1 MQAQRQRRDPGAAE
15 ILDAVDRA
23 LEESTAAGTAL
34 IGDISNTLVTFV
46 ALSASALA
54 AVVFYERIRVSA
66 PDPDAFVEE
75 ACRRIGALEPTE
87 RVRASLAAHAPYS
100 VGPLVFR
107 AIRRAIDR
115 DPFVPCSVHVSES
128 PEEVEFIRAG
138 AGPWRALLEEVHAWD
153 PSWIAPGVS
162 PVQFLDDS
170 GFFDSRVLA
179 VHGLRTSAADLSR

>member
-46 ALSASALA
+46 PLSRSALA
-54 AVVFYERIRVSA
+54 AVVFYELIRFNA
-66 PDPDAFVEE
+66 TDPDAFVEE
-75 ACRRIGALEPTE
+75 ARRQIGALEPTE

-107 AIRRAIDR
+107 PIRRAIHR
-115 DPFVPCSVHVSES
+115 DPFVHCRS
-128 PEEVEFIRAG
+128 
-138 AGPWRALLEEVHAWD
+138 
-153 PSWIAPGVS
+153 
-162 PVQFLDDS
+162 
-170 GFFDSRVLA
+170 
-179 VHGLRTSAADLSR
+179 TSTT